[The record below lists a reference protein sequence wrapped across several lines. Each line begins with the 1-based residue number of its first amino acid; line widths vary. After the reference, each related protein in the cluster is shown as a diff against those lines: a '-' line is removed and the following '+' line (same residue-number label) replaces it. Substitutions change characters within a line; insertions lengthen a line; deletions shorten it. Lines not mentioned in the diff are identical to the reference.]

1 MDMYKNDDLNLVL
14 EYAYGSDLHQYWN
27 SHVDHSKRSLSSLLS
42 TMDKGA
48 NYLSQICRGLEYLHS
63 HDVFHRDVKPENIL
77 VFPNNTCKNND
88 NTLLK
93 LCDFGFSIHIDKN
106 DADQSN
112 YKRLTMVGTPLYI
125 AFDLVN
131 YIPLSYKNQTNG
143 QNRPQSCEYDVR
155 YIDQWSVGVMAY
167 EMITGV
173 QPFENEED
181 NSLLARQNGYLNEN
195 ELVFDRIRNMVS
207 RGSFVSKSDFQIVSE
222 QKDAFEQKEIMT
234 FCDFVKQMTNIKAC
248 NRPTFSVATEHS
260 WFRLFTDRS

>member
-1 MDMYKNDDLNLVL
+1 
-14 EYAYGSDLHQYWN
+14 
-27 SHVDHSKRSLSSLLS
+27 
-42 TMDKGA
+42 MDKGA
-48 NYLSQICRGLEYLHS
+48 NYLSQICRGLEYLQS